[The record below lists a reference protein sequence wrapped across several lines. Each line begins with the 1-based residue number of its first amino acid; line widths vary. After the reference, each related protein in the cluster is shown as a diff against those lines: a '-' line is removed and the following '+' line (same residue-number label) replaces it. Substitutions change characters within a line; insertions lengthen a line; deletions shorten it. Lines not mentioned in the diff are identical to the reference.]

1 MTRHN
6 FTKHSTNPELSAEL
20 GGVQLSMSRAFRRSS
35 AAMFS
40 IVVWMSMMLV
50 TQSSAYAAP
59 GDSWGGGAVG
69 GNTVTA
75 GGGYISVP
83 SGGGASGAAPGMQTG
98 GGGAGGAG
106 AAGGGSGAG
115 GGGAGASGGG
125 AAPANS
131 GPPVLQRNSCSNL
144 RNNCAPAPAA
154 PGIDVPPTPVSLAEV
169 MNIVSSAV
177 SALQVEPIDIGITPE
192 PTNTGEKVGLVGFN
206 SWLWVNNPSERTT
219 GPINR
224 TVTTGVVT
232 VNLNAVNTGLAVNY
246 GDGLPTIP
254 PVCPVNS
261 IPYTDVAMDLP
272 SPTCNHFLGKSSQG
286 QPGGVFRPS
295 VSSIWVVSW
304 SAITPTASFGGTI
317 PITPTATTEVRV
329 GEMQVLVTK

>member
-1 MTRHN
+1 
-6 FTKHSTNPELSAEL
+6 
-20 GGVQLSMSRAFRRSS
+20 
-35 AAMFS
+35 MFS
-40 IVVWMSMMLV
+40 IAACMSMMLV

-59 GDSWGGGAVG
+59 GDSWGGGGVG

-75 GGGYISVP
+75 GAGYISVP
-83 SGGGASGAAPGMQTG
+83 SGGGVSGASPGMQTG
-98 GGGAGGAG
+98 GGGG
-106 AAGGGSGAG
+106 AGGGGG

-169 MNIVSSAV
+169 MNVVSSAV

-206 SWLWVNNPSERTT
+206 SWVWPASPSAAQI

-224 TVTTGVVT
+224 TVTSGVVT
-232 VNLNAVNTGLAVNY
+232 VNLNAVNTGLVVNY

-295 VSSIWVVSW
+295 VTSLWLVTW
-304 SAITPTASFGGTI
+304 SANAGGNFFGGTI

>member
-1 MTRHN
+1 M
-6 FTKHSTNPELSAEL
+6 
-20 GGVQLSMSRAFRRSS
+20 SMSRAFRRSS

-40 IVVWMSMMLV
+40 IVVCMSMMLV

-83 SGGGASGAAPGMQTG
+83 SGGGGSGAAPGMQTG

-106 AAGGGSGAG
+106 AVGGGGGAG

-169 MNIVSSAV
+169 MNVVSSAV
-177 SALQVEPIDIGITPE
+177 SALQVEPIDIGITPQ
-192 PTNTGEKVGLVGFN
+192 PASTGAVGTIGFN
-206 SWLWVNNPSERTT
+206 SWLWVNNPSERTV
-219 GPINR
+219 GPVNR
-224 TVTTGVVT
+224 TVTSGVIT

-261 IPYTDVAMDLP
+261 IPYTDAAMDLP

-286 QPGGVFRPS
+286 SGSGSDQFAIS
-295 VSSIWVVSW
+295 VSSLWLVTW
-304 SAITPTASFGGTI
+304 SAVTPGQVFGGTI